1 MSEPKPEEPNLRCSF
16 CGKTQ
21 HEVKAL
27 VAGPG
32 VAICEA
38 CVELCNGVIAAIP
51 EGAERKPVKANWLD
65 TYPTEQMLGMLGGM
79 EKVYGDVSDRLR
91 HSVDILRGRKVSWEA
106 IGKALGVSR
115 QAAWERFS

>member
-1 MSEPKPEEPNLRCSF
+1 MSEPKPDDPTLRCSF

-65 TYPTEQMLGMLGGM
+65 AYPTERMLFMLGGM

-91 HSVDILRGRKVSWEA
+91 HSVDVLRSRKVSWAA